1 MPKVMA
7 TNINS
12 KKSNWLERRQEVEEE
27 EDVEGEA
34 EGETE

>member
-12 KKSNWLERRQEVEEE
+12 KKSNWLERRQEVEE
-27 EDVEGEA
+27 VEGEA